1 MQLQAKKTATDQ
13 VIVASWNEWDPLRHV
28 IVGVADKGCVPVAE
42 PAIEYRFPK
51 EGGVDGMRGHWP
63 EELIARANEELDNLA
78 DVMRKRGIRVDR
90 PTPID
95 FNQPVTT
102 PDFAH
107 PSMIGC
113 MPARDVLLTVGHE
126 ILEATMSYRARWFEY
141 LAYRPLMQ
149 EYFDKDPHFIFS
161 SAPKPRLSVAS
172 YKPGYFEAM
181 DLDDFGEIISKADNL
196 DYVTTEEEPLF
207 DAADATRCG
216 KDVFVQHGF
225 TTNLKGINWL
235 QRHFPNHRIHKVT
248 FRNDPDPIHID
259 CSLVPLRPGLVL
271 ANPNRPV
278 VMEEGKEDLF
288 RRNDWEVVMAAK
300 PAHEHPQPF
309 CYYSIWL
316 SMNFLTLDPQTVI
329 VEETEVYQ
337 IEQLDKLGF
346 QVIPI
351 PFRNAYAFGGSIH
364 CATADVYREGT
375 LEDYFPRQ

>member
-1 MQLQAKKTATDQ
+1 
-13 VIVASWNEWDPLRHV
+13 
-28 IVGVADKGCVPVAE
+28 
-42 PAIEYRFPK
+42 
-51 EGGVDGMRGHWP
+51 
-63 EELIARANEELDNLA
+63 
-78 DVMRKRGIRVDR
+78 
-90 PTPID
+90 
-95 FNQPVTT
+95 
-102 PDFAH
+102 
-107 PSMIGC
+107 
-113 MPARDVLLTVGHE
+113 
-126 ILEATMSYRARWFEY
+126 
-141 LAYRPLMQ
+141 
-149 EYFDKDPHFIFS
+149 
-161 SAPKPRLSVAS
+161 
-172 YKPGYFEAM
+172 M